1 MSRNT
6 KTLALAVLLAVAA
19 LVAVP
24 ACSTVTPSAAPAGQ
38 ASFDTGGQNSGVID
52 VAPGG
57 RIVTRHFRDRYNE
70 AVKVYGRDF
79 SPAIAPDEGFTERP
93 DGSFFVDLRHYSYA
107 LQMFRWSAAALKPMH
122 P

>member
-1 MSRNT
+1 M
-6 KTLALAVLLAVAA
+6 KTRALALLLAVAGLTA
-19 LVAVP
+19 FA
-24 ACSTVTPSAAPAGQ
+24 ACTTVTPSIVPAAV
-38 ASFDTGGQNSGVID
+38 ASFDEGGQNSGALD

-70 AVKVYGRDF
+70 AVKTYGRDF
-79 SPAIAPDEGFTERP
+79 SPALTRDEGLTERP